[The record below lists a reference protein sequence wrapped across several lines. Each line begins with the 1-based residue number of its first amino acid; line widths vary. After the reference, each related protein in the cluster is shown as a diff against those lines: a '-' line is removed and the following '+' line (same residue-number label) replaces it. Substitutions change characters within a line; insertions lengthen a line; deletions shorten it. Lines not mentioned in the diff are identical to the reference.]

1 MAKPEIITKY
11 YLKTFDYFSKSFLN
25 CFKLDIFEE
34 KLASLII
41 WLNNNIT
48 YVVSFKETSIY
59 IVLRF

>member
-11 YLKTFDYFSKSFLN
+11 YLKTFDHFSKSFLN

-41 WLNNNIT
+41 WLNNNMT